1 MGARGNIVVKDDF
14 SDGEVFLYFHWSG
27 HNIEKIVKEALSLK
41 QRWDDSQYL
50 TNIIYSVAYESS
62 NGVSGISSTL
72 GDNEFPMLV
81 LDCKEQTIT
90 EETEKREILNSWT
103 FQGFL
108 EK

>member
-1 MGARGNIVVKDDF
+1 MTGCPVFTITCTARSSQSSVISISF
-14 SDGEVFLYFHWSG
+14 SLVTCNLAP
-27 HNIEKIVKEALSLK
+27 IC
-41 QRWDDSQYL
+41 
-50 TNIIYSVAYESS
+50 SS
-62 NGVSGISSTL
+62 HQSSIAVRIASTL

>member
-50 TNIIYSVAYESS
+50 TNIIYSVAYESKCKRCIFGLS
-62 NGVSGISSTL
+62 LLDISAAL
-72 GDNEFPMLV
+72 L
-81 LDCKEQTIT
+81 
-90 EETEKREILNSWT
+90 R
-103 FQGFL
+103 
-108 EK
+108 